1 VPRETLSQAID
12 YASNVAEWTAEK
24 LSDVNSSYT
33 SKAFGESFNESFYDV
48 DLENA
53 NLNKTQRILLVGFSI
68 EASLERMIEWLSNS
82 YEVNLNA
89 IVLNYVK
96 TRGGNE
102 L

>member
-33 SKAFGESFNESFYDV
+33 SKAFGESFNKAFYDV

-53 NLNKTQRILLVGFSI
+53 NLK
-68 EASLERMIEWLSNS
+68 
-82 YEVNLNA
+82 
-89 IVLNYVK
+89 
-96 TRGGNE
+96 
-102 L
+102 